1 MNSTNQQTP
10 PLRGGWGVSSRV
22 MHMAHSLQ
30 ETNPT
35 KSWSEILKLAWQFQY
50 FRDMLRAG
58 IVKFSYLKGKAMGV
72 PVIRP
77 ARGTLHP
84 ELIPED
90 KKPKGSPD
98 YKPNWGTMAYYDLD
112 RQDWRSFRLN
122 LLYNVDAY
130 IKLNDVPLNDD

>member
-1 MNSTNQQTP
+1 MNITTN
-10 PLRGGWGVSSRV
+10 SRV

-30 ETNPT
+30 QSNPT
-35 KSWSEILKLAWQFQY
+35 MTWSEALKLAWQFQY
-50 FRDMLRAG
+50 LRDMLRAG
-58 IVKFSYLKGKAMGV
+58 IVKFSYLKSSAILNE
-72 PVIRP
+72 PRQ

-98 YKPNWGTMAYYDLD
+98 YKPNWGTIAYYDLD

-130 IKLNDVPLNDD
+130 LTLNDVPLNDD

>member
-1 MNSTNQQTP
+1 
-10 PLRGGWGVSSRV
+10 

-35 KSWSEILKLAWQFQY
+35 MKWGKVLELAWQFQY

-58 IVKFSYLKGKAMGV
+58 IVKFSYIKGKAMGV

-90 KKPKGSPD
+90 KKPKGSPT
-98 YKPNWGTMAYYDLD
+98 YTPNYSSMAYYDLD
-112 RQDWRSFRLN
+112 RQDWRSFRLDA
-122 LLYNVDAY
+122 LYNVDAY
-130 IKLNDVPLNDD
+130 ITLNEVPLNDD